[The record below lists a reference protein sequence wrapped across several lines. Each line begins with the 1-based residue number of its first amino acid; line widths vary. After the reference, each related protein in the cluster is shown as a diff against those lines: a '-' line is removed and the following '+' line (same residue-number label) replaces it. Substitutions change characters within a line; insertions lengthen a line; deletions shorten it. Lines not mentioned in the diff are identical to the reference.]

1 MMPRCVTAPARQR
14 LLPMGAV
21 CFLLWSGCGTT
32 PEPTSEGTTK
42 AAQPAAPA
50 AAARPTPQ
58 ESMSRLQREMA
69 AGKQPGSPEP
79 PPPPRDA
86 PPREA
91 PRSQAPAVAKEA
103 GPCVPVQKPSW
114 TDRQGKLQGL
124 GISTAGQREADADAR
139 ADLVKQ
145 FEVTVTGK
153 DTTTQVETTEQG
165 FRYSVASEVSESVNL
180 AMTGLSITER
190 FVDRCSGAYYA
201 QAAVDRQQAVDAWL
215 HDLDEQVRKSDELKS
230 QAQGLESGGYV
241 FRAMLTWHRL
251 MEAQDLGAQLKRRVS
266 FLNPDALKTAPNPGS
281 AVSTQARLESLLA
294 SVSLRKE
301 GGEGQV
307 AKLARPLDQ
316 PLAARMVVSLP
327 GGEVAVPGVA
337 LGFMFESGQGTVEP
351 RAVTDAQGKAAVTV
365 SRVEP
370 GSAAEVTAKLALDQ
384 LPPEFPARL
393 RAQIEQR
400 FSREV
405 LRYRLTPPRMVSA
418 ATPFDEAVGRLAQG
432 LAERMNDSFGV
443 IGVVKDFVENRSKRR
458 LSVSTRI
465 ESAMAGHLVQ
475 LNALRIRQSVEG
487 MRALKPEAES
497 KDAGPVAA
505 VFGVYELDPSG
516 ALWIEAKVVRLKDRE
531 MEATMPATIPSA
543 ALPDEDLRELRSKGP
558 AAAPSSVVPTP
569 APSQSV
575 GKWVEDLWDQRNSEG
590 FKTEIEPLRS
600 SYRVGETAEFRFR
613 TNQDCYLTVLSIGPS
628 GTMTMLLPNFERP
641 TPNMTLVRADM
652 GWITFP
658 SADDGFQFTINPPL
672 GTERVKAI
680 CTKTP
685 TKLFEN
691 VDLKKGLL
699 QLSEQDRLKLRDIG
713 VSTKAQRPED
723 WSTTQTQVITL
734 DKGQSETRGMRG
746 LRGLGEPR

>member
-1 MMPRCVTAPARQR
+1 
-14 LLPMGAV
+14 
-21 CFLLWSGCGTT
+21 
-32 PEPTSEGTTK
+32 
-42 AAQPAAPA
+42 
-50 AAARPTPQ
+50 
-58 ESMSRLQREMA
+58 MSRLQREMA
-69 AGKQPGSPEP
+69 MGKQAGAPPEP

-91 PRSQAPAVAKEA
+91 PRSQAPAVAKET

-114 TDRQGKLQGL
+114 TDRTGKLQGL

-180 AMTGLSITER
+180 AMSGLSIAER
-190 FVDRCSGAYYA
+190 FADRCNGTFYA
-201 QAAVDRQQAVDAWL
+201 LAVLDSKQAVDAWL
-215 HDLDEQVRKSDELKS
+215 HDLDDQARKSEELKG
-230 QAQGLESGGYV
+230 QAQGLETGGHV
-241 FRAMLTWHRL
+241 FRAMLSWHRL
-251 MEAQDLGAQLKRRVS
+251 MEAQDLGAQIRRRIS
-266 FLNPDALKTAPNPGS
+266 FLNTEALKTAPNPGS
-281 AVSTQARLESLLA
+281 AVVTQARLDSVLA
-294 SVSLRKE
+294 SVSLLKE
-301 GGEGQV
+301 GGEGQT
-307 AKLARPLDQ
+307 AKLARPLDH
-316 PLAARMVVSLP
+316 PLAARVVAGLS
-327 GGEVAVPGVA
+327 GGDVAVPGVA
-337 LGFMFESGQGTVEP
+337 LSFAFETGQGAVEP
-351 RAVTDAQGKAAVTV
+351 RAVTNAQGKAAVTV
-365 SRVEP
+365 NRVEP
-370 GSAAEVTAKLALDQ
+370 GASAEVTAKLALDQ
-384 LPPEFPARL
+384 LPPEFPPRL

-400 FSREV
+400 FGRET
-405 LRYRLTPPRMVSA
+405 LRYRITPPRMVSA

-432 LAERMNDSFGV
+432 LAERMNDSFGGV
-443 IGVVKDFVENRSKRR
+443 GVVKDFVEIRSKRR

-465 ESAMAGHLVQ
+465 ESAMASHLVQ

-487 MRALKPEAES
+487 LRALTPDAEG

-516 ALWIEAKVVRLKDRE
+516 ALWIEAKVVRLKDQE

-558 AAAPSSVVPTP
+558 AAGPSSVIPTP

-641 TPNMTLVRADM
+641 TPDMTLVRANM
-652 GWITFP
+652 GWIAFP
-658 SADDGFQFTINPPL
+658 SADDGFQFTIGPPL
-672 GTERVKAI
+672 GSERVKAI

-685 TKLFEN
+685 MKLFEN
-691 VDLKKGLL
+691 VDLKSGLL
-699 QLSEQDRLKLRDIG
+699 QVSEKDRFKLRDLG
-713 VSTKAQRPED
+713 VSKKTLSPD
-723 WSTTQTQVITL
+723 NWSAAQTQVITL
-734 DKGQSETRGMRG
+734 DRGQSETRGMRG
-746 LRGLGEPR
+746 LRGLGQDTKQR